1 MMRERVL
8 CWLADNVPQA
18 RLKHILGV
26 EEMAVQLACDHGVD
40 VDKASIA
47 GLMHDLAKHFK
58 PQRLL
63 SLAQAN
69 GLEID
74 PVQEADPHLL
84 HADVSAI
91 VASDVFGVYDEEI
104 LQAIRYHT
112 LGSPGMSLLSC
123 VVFLADSLEAS
134 RGDTPELLALRQLSR
149 CDLYAGVWR
158 TCDYSMGFLLET
170 RKLIHPRTILTR
182 NWALQLATSKLHPLD
197 LLKSA

>member
-1 MMRERVL
+1 MRERVL
-8 CWLADNVPQA
+8 CWLALNVPQA

-91 VASDVFGVYDEEI
+91 VASDLFGVYDEEI
-104 LQAIRYHT
+104 LQAIRDHT

-149 CDLYAGVWR
+149 CDLYAAVWR

-197 LLKSA
+197 LLKTA